1 MTQTV
6 DPMTA
11 PGVASA
17 AKVSVASG
25 VSFDAALGGDVSALN
40 ATIAGAFPVVRPLVF
55 PQKFEAEGVSVAI
68 DMLVPPTVAIKATAA
83 FQAEAE
89 AAVAKSGLTA
99 ADAHSA
105 IASLLNG
112 SLTVS
117 CSDVQAVITYTGQPS
132 ATVNASLET
141 GAAVSLTKS
150 GTQWSATVGPS
161 HATATV
167 PNEPELTALLTD
179 VAAPLLLDYLNNH
192 VLSAI
197 AVPAIDL
204 LGVQLA
210 VPVITEEQSAS
221 GGDDFLIAYT
231 GLTPVVAPASG
242 TAWPAGTLFAAVD
255 AAALQAVAANALPKP
270 IASGTWS
277 GPSGFWGSLGAD
289 YSATVSNP
297 SVQVPSP
304 GSGNQVNIS
313 FDLSGNTDFTIHT
326 PDDLPNIPFGGS
338 VTGSVSGGAKV
349 SARPDGLTQDIYISI
364 DQIAPHDLDLSVSL
378 AGIPLSLGDVG
389 PLADVIG
396 AAAATVLENFSFKV
410 TTLPVIS
417 LRFAPGYVLVP
428 QNVALQS
435 IAGPGGLPMEAVT
448 LGLSIA
454 KQG

>member
-1 MTQTV
+1 M
-6 DPMTA
+6 D
-11 PGVASA
+11 
-17 AKVSVASG
+17 
-25 VSFDAALGGDVSALN
+25 
-40 ATIAGAFPVVRPLVF
+40 
-55 PQKFEAEGVSVAI
+55 
-68 DMLVPPTVAIKATAA
+68 
-83 FQAEAE
+83 
-89 AAVAKSGLTA
+89 KSGLTA

-117 CSDVQAVITYTGQPS
+117 CSDVQAVITYTGQPC

-150 GTQWSATVGPS
+150 GTQWSATVGLS

-231 GLTPVVAPASG
+231 GLTSVVAPASG
-242 TAWPAGTLFAAVD
+242 TAMASGELPPMD
-255 AAALQAVAANALPKP
+255 RAALQAVAANALPKP

-289 YSATVSNP
+289 YNATVSNP

-304 GSGNQVNIS
+304 AQ
-313 FDLSGNTDFTIHT
+313 
-326 PDDLPNIPFGGS
+326 
-338 VTGSVSGGAKV
+338 
-349 SARPDGLTQDIYISI
+349 
-364 DQIAPHDLDLSVSL
+364 
-378 AGIPLSLGDVG
+378 
-389 PLADVIG
+389 
-396 AAAATVLENFSFKV
+396 AT
-410 TTLPVIS
+410 
-417 LRFAPGYVLVP
+417 R
-428 QNVALQS
+428 
-435 IAGPGGLPMEAVT
+435 
-448 LGLSIA
+448 
-454 KQG
+454 

>member
-25 VSFDAALGGDVSALN
+25 MSFDAALGGDVSALN

-231 GLTPVVAPASG
+231 GLTPVVAPPSAQRG
-242 TAWPAGTLFAAVD
+242 RAGTLFAAVD
-255 AAALQAVAANALPKP
+255 AAALQRGCRALSP
-270 IASGTWS
+270 SQSRGTWS
-277 GPSGFWGSLGAD
+277 GRAASGARWAPITARRSPTPPYRCLPPAQ
-289 YSATVSNP
+289 AT
-297 SVQVPSP
+297 
-304 GSGNQVNIS
+304 
-313 FDLSGNTDFTIHT
+313 
-326 PDDLPNIPFGGS
+326 
-338 VTGSVSGGAKV
+338 
-349 SARPDGLTQDIYISI
+349 R
-364 DQIAPHDLDLSVSL
+364 
-378 AGIPLSLGDVG
+378 
-389 PLADVIG
+389 
-396 AAAATVLENFSFKV
+396 
-410 TTLPVIS
+410 
-417 LRFAPGYVLVP
+417 
-428 QNVALQS
+428 
-435 IAGPGGLPMEAVT
+435 
-448 LGLSIA
+448 
-454 KQG
+454 